1 METRKNNTD
10 KPKGKTRKP
19 NNPTMK
25 GMRPFDKEH
34 NGKSLSEK
42 WTEDAVHSVLDE
54 LEDWLYSKTEIK
66 DAEGNVVAY
75 RDNNNVYYK
84 DWLFEKKFYST
95 WINYVSDKFESVSKR
110 FEELNSIQEQR
121 LVSLATKGVTKE
133 GFTKFMLVNKFNYS
147 DKTETKNENTN
158 QTTVIWNEEKSY
170 NDGESI
176 I

>member
-1 METRKNNTD
+1 
-10 KPKGKTRKP
+10 
-19 NNPTMK
+19 
-25 GMRPFDKEH
+25 
-34 NGKSLSEK
+34 
-42 WTEDAVHSVLDE
+42 DE

-66 DAEGNVVAY
+66 DAEGNVVSY

-158 QTTVIWNEEKSY
+158 QTTVIWNEEKTY
-170 NDGESI
+170 E
-176 I
+176 